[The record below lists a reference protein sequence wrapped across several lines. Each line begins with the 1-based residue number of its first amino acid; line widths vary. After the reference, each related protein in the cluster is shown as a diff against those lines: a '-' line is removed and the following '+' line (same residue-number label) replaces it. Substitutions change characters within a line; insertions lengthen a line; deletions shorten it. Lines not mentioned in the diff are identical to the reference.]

1 MSELSTTSYVAQL
14 QARLRGAY
22 ERESALGWLREIFP
36 NLNRFVAGETLV
48 VTDLGILR
56 IEQLGRIPLADGR
69 ALGVFEVEVDA
80 DRIDLAR
87 NRVGLRSL
95 VARFIQ
101 PPIIDGALAF
111 FYARGA
117 NNSERPYRLSFLAR
131 TASILPDGQLSI
143 EQTTPRRYSYTL
155 GPQESG
161 RTAATRLTA
170 LRERSLAVT
179 LADVTDAFSVEK
191 LNREFYQE
199 IANWYFWAVSE
210 CRFPAGAEKDKN
222 KEDSI
227 AVIRLITRLVFCWF
241 LKVKKLLPG
250 EVFDSA
256 TVASLLKSDAG
267 FSPNAPGGGSAYYR
281 AILQNLF
288 FGTLNTPMNSAAE
301 PANRTFS
308 RERKADYMMARYRYR
323 ALFRNSDAFI
333 QLLAE
338 VPFLN
343 GGLFESLDRPRD
355 PEAGDPEEVRIDG
368 FSDQPE
374 KNPVVPDQLFFAEA
388 TEADLSRDYGD
399 RRYRQT
405 PVRGIISILNSY
417 HFTIVENDPVEQEV
431 ALDPEL
437 LGRVFENLLAA
448 YNPETD
454 ETARKQTGAFYT
466 PREVVD
472 FMVDQ
477 ALIARL
483 ADEMATRSPAS
494 ADVEKRLL
502 LLFGYEDH
510 ANPFTVVESRHLIAA
525 LDALKLLDPACGSGA
540 FPMGALQ
547 KMVHILRKLDRGNTE
562 WRERQLTKARAID
575 NAEARRRAV
584 TAVEETFARHGDDYG
599 RKLYLIENCLY
610 GVDIQPIAVQIAK
623 LRFFISLVVDQEV
636 NNRRS
641 NRGIVALPNLETKIV
656 AANSLLTL
664 HRRGDQLFGN
674 PDVDALKAELAA
686 VRHEHFSAGSYPEKK
701 RLRNRDRQIR
711 QRIARFL
718 TDDGFY
724 DPVEA
729 RLISTWDPYRP
740 EHHADYF
747 DPEWMFNLPAGFD
760 VVIGNPPYV
769 RHEKIKEQKP
779 AFKDAYHC
787 FTGTA
792 DLFVYF
798 YERSLDL
805 LRSGGYLSFISSNK
819 YLRAGYGE
827 RLRHFLTHTT
837 EVRQLIDFGDAAV
850 FTAIAYPSIILAK
863 KVRETSDKGTL
874 PAPGQLNAPPPLDC
888 DVRVLPWE
896 AGPTIA
902 SFPEVFARNSF
913 TIRQAALTPDGWRL
927 ESPAMARL
935 LAKIRTAG
943 QPLNTYI
950 DNGFYYGIKTGFND
964 AFVLKSR
971 EERDDL
977 IAADPAADV
986 LIKPFIRGR
995 DVKRWAVEF
1004 AEQYIIV
1011 IESSENKT
1019 HPWSDKTGKAAEA
1032 SFKATYPGV
1041 WKRFEEFR
1049 AELIGR
1055 EDQGRFFWELR
1066 SCAYY
1071 AEFSQPKIIY
1081 PDIYEHQSFAWE
1093 VSGSYMA
1100 NTCYFIPTDEKMLLG
1115 LLNSLVIEWFYSKTS
1130 NKIRG
1135 GYLRAFSDYMR
1146 QIPIVGANQSPSI
1159 SAGIELRARTILK
1172 KKASSATAFVSDLEA
1187 EIDGLVAHLYSLTEE
1202 EFRTLLHD
1210 LDLTEP
1216 VRTSALQAYRDV
1228 ARGHLK

>member
-1 MSELSTTSYVAQL
+1 MPDLSASTSSVAEL
-14 QARLRGAY
+14 QANLRSAY
-22 ERESALGWLREIFP
+22 EREHALGWLREVFP
-36 NLNRFVAGETLV
+36 NLNRFLAPEALE
-48 VTDLGILR
+48 VTDAGIR
-56 IEQLGRIPLADGR
+56 RVEQLGRIPLADGR
-69 ALGVFEVEVDA
+69 ALGVFEIEVDA

-95 VARFIQ
+95 VARFVQ

-111 FYARGA
+111 FYAPGT
-117 NNSERPYRLSFLAR
+117 ERPYRLSFLAR

-143 EQTTPRRYSYTL
+143 EQTTPRRYTYTL

-161 RTAATRLTA
+161 RTAATRLA
-170 LRERSLAVT
+170 VLRERSPATT
-179 LADVTDAFSVEK
+179 LADVTEAFSVEK

-222 KEDSI
+222 DEDSI

-250 EVFDSA
+250 EVFDAA
-256 TVASLLKSDAG
+256 TVVALLKPDAG
-267 FSPNAPGGGSAYYR
+267 FSPNAPGGSSAYYR

-308 RERKADYMMARYRYR
+308 LERKADYMMARYRYR
-323 ALFRNSDAFI
+323 TLFRDSDAFI

-355 PEAGDPEEVRIDG
+355 PDAGDPQEVRIDG

-374 KNPVVPDQLFFAEA
+374 KNPVVPDHLFFAEE

-405 PVRGIISILNSY
+405 PVRGIIPILNSY

-483 ADEMATRSPAS
+483 TDEMATRSPAS
-494 ADVEKRLL
+494 TEVEQRLL
-502 LLFGYEDH
+502 RLFGYEDPS
-510 ANPFTVVESRHLIAA
+510 NPFDAAESRHLIAA
-525 LDALKLLDPACGSGA
+525 LDALKLIDPACGSGA

-547 KMVHILRKLDRGNTE
+547 KMVHILRKLDPGNIG
-562 WRERQLTKARAID
+562 WRDRQLAKARALD

-610 GVDIQPIAVQIAK
+610 GVDKEPIAVQITK

-636 NNRRS
+636 NNRRP
-641 NRGIVALPNLETKIV
+641 NRGVVALPNLETKIV

-664 HRRGDQLFGN
+664 HRLGDQLFGN
-674 PDVDALKAELAA
+674 PDVDALKAELAT
-686 VRHEHFSAGSYPEKK
+686 VRHDHFSAGSYPEKK
-701 RLRNRDRQIR
+701 RLRTRDRQIR
-711 QRIARFL
+711 QRIARLL

-724 DPVEA
+724 DPAEA
-729 RLISTWDPYRP
+729 RLISAWDPYRP

-769 RHEKIKEQKP
+769 RHEKIKDQKP
-779 AFKDAYHC
+779 AFKTAYHC

-805 LRSGGYLSFISSNK
+805 LRPGGYLSFISSNK
-819 YLRAGYGE
+819 YFRAGYGE
-827 RLRHFLTHTT
+827 RLRHFLTQTT
-837 EVRQLIDFGDAAV
+837 EIRQLIDFGDAPV

-863 KVRETSDKGTL
+863 KVRETRNKSVLAD
-874 PAPGQLNAPPPLDC
+874 PGDIDAPPPLDAA
-888 DVRVLPWE
+888 VRVLAWE
-896 AGPTIA
+896 PGPTIA
-902 SFPEVFARNSF
+902 SFPEVFAQQNF
-913 TIRQAALTPDGWRL
+913 TIRQSALTPDGWRL
-927 ESPAMARL
+927 ESPTMARL
-935 LAKIRTAG
+935 LAKIRAAG
-943 QPLNTYI
+943 RPLDSFV
-950 DNGFYYGIKTGFND
+950 DNRFYRGVLTGFNE
-964 AFVLKSR
+964 AFVLTSR
-971 EERDDL
+971 QERDDL
-977 IAADPAADV
+977 VAADPGAAAI
-986 LIKPFIRGR
+986 IKPFIRGR
-995 DVKRWAVEF
+995 DVKRWAVDF
-1004 AEQYIIV
+1004 AEQYLIV
-1011 IESSENKT
+1011 IESSENKM
-1019 HPWSDKTGKAAEA
+1019 HPWSDKSGKAAEA
-1032 SFKATYPGV
+1032 SFEKKYPGV
-1041 WKRFEEFR
+1041 WKRFDGFR
-1049 AELIGR
+1049 RELIER

-1066 SCAYY
+1066 SCAYWE
-1071 AEFSQPKIIY
+1071 EFSRPKIAYQEIATF
-1081 PDIYEHQSFAWE
+1081 QAFAWE
-1093 VSGSYMA
+1093 ASGYIA
-1100 NTCYFIPTDEKMLLG
+1100 TNKVFIIPEAAPLVLG
-1115 LLNSLVIEWFYSKTS
+1115 ILNSRPAWWLLNQVSTKMVGGALALQMPFLGQVPIPVATNSHTKAIE
-1130 NKIRG
+1130 R
-1135 GYLRAFSDYMR
+1135 RVQM
-1146 QIPIVGANQSPSI
+1146 
-1159 SAGIELRARTILK
+1159 ILE
-1172 KKASSATAFVSDLEA
+1172 KKAASASTFVADLEA
-1187 EIDGLVAHLYSLTEE
+1187 EIDGLVAHLYGLTED
-1202 EFRTLLHD
+1202 EFRLLLND
-1210 LDLTEP
+1210 LDLADP
-1216 VRTSALQAYRDV
+1216 VRTGALQAYRDV
-1228 ARGHLK
+1228 AHGHLK